1 MAKEE
6 EGLVLKLES
15 ILMEYNDKVI
25 LEKTLNDE
33 DEDSQIDN
41 LKITELKYDFSAQLL
56 IRENAID
63 DLVVR
68 V

>member
-41 LKITELKYDFSAQLL
+41 LKITVLKYDFSA
-56 IRENAID
+56 
-63 DLVVR
+63 
-68 V
+68 

>member
-25 LEKTLNDE
+25 LEKTLYDD
-33 DEDSQIDN
+33 DEDS
-41 LKITELKYDFSAQLL
+41 
-56 IRENAID
+56 
-63 DLVVR
+63 
-68 V
+68 